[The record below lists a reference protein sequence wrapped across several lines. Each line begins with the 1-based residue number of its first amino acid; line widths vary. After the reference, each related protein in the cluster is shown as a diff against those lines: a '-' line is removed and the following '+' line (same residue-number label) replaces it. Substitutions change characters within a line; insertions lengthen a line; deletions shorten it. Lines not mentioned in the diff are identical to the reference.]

1 MKLAMRTTLILCMIV
16 GMLVLVSSSSQQV
29 PDHVYT
35 AGIAAGVQAAL
46 ADFCSAAQELWEIA
60 HTNNLG
66 VWHLVVVVLAVLIP
80 RKIIVLL
87 LR

>member
-1 MKLAMRTTLILCMIV
+1 MKQAMRTTLILCMTV
-16 GMLVLVSSSSQQV
+16 GMLALVSSGSPQV
-29 PDHVYT
+29 SDHVNT
-35 AGIAAGVQAAL
+35 AGVAAGVKAAL

-60 HTNNLG
+60 RTNNLG
-66 VWHLVVVVLAVLIP
+66 AWHLVVVVLAVLIP

>member
-1 MKLAMRTTLILCMIV
+1 
-16 GMLVLVSSSSQQV
+16 MLE
-29 PDHVYT
+29 
-35 AGIAAGVQAAL
+35 AGFSNFV
-46 ADFCSAAQELWEIA
+46 SAAQELWDIA

-66 VWHLVVVVLAVLIP
+66 PWHLVVVVLAVLIP